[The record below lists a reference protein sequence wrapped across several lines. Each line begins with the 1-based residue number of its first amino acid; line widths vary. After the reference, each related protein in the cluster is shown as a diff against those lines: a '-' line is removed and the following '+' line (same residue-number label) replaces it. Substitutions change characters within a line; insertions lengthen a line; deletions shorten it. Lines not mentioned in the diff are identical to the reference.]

1 MPRTTP
7 MTTADD
13 LRARPDDGKIYEVIS
28 TELVVREKPSKK
40 HDKAIDRAHALLSAH
55 ADEGD
60 LGAVFRWPWPVE
72 LSRYDLV
79 RPDVTFV
86 AWGRDG
92 VIGVDG
98 VRGAPELIVEVVSPE
113 TRERDLGEKQ
123 RLYQWAK
130 VFEYWVVDPDEKG
143 FQAFTRTK
151 FGLQPIPFEGTAFRS
166 VLMPELS
173 FDVETLFR

>member
-1 MPRTTP
+1 MARTTP
-7 MTTADD
+7 MTTVNE
-13 LRARPDDGKIYEVIS
+13 LRARPEDGTIYEIVS
-28 TELVVREKPSKK
+28 TELVPRETPSKR
-40 HDKAIDRAHALLSAH
+40 HDRAVERVQSLVSAH

-72 LSRYDLV
+72 LSQYDLV
-79 RPDVTFV
+79 RPDVAFV

-98 VRGAPELIVEVVSPE
+98 VRGAPELVVEVVSPE
-113 TRERDLGEKQ
+113 TRERDEGEKK

-130 VFEYWVVDPDEKG
+130 VFEYWIVDPDAKT
-143 FQAFTRTK
+143 FRAFTRTQ
-151 FGLQPIPFEGTAFRS
+151 FGFQPISTEGTLFQS

-173 FDVETLFR
+173 FDVTSLFR

>member
-1 MPRTTP
+1 MPRMTP

-13 LRARPDDGKIYEVIS
+13 LRARPDDGTVYEVVS
-28 TELVVREKPSKK
+28 TELVACETPSKT
-40 HDKAIDRAHALLSAH
+40 HERTVERVHAVLSKH

-79 RPDVTFV
+79 RPDVAFV

-98 VRGAPELIVEVVSPE
+98 VRGAPELVVEVTSSE
-113 TRERDLGEKQ
+113 SRERDLGEKK

-130 VFEYWVVDPDEKG
+130 VFEYWVADPDEKT
-143 FQAFTRTK
+143 FRAFTRTQ
-151 FGLQPIPFEGTAFRS
+151 FGFQPISLDGTSFRS
-166 VLMPELS
+166 VLIPELS
-173 FDVETLFR
+173 FDVTTLFR

>member
-1 MPRTTP
+1 MARTTP

-13 LRARPDDGKIYEVIS
+13 LRARPDDGTIYEVVS
-28 TELVVREKPSKK
+28 TALVPREKPSRK
-40 HDKAIDRAHALLSAH
+40 HDRAVERVHALISAH

-79 RPDVTFV
+79 RPDVAFV

-113 TRERDLGEKQ
+113 TRERD
-123 RLYQWAK
+123 
-130 VFEYWVVDPDEKG
+130 
-143 FQAFTRTK
+143 
-151 FGLQPIPFEGTAFRS
+151 EG
-166 VLMPELS
+166 
-173 FDVETLFR
+173 